1 MNPSALLDIH
11 PMLADRV
18 RLAIMAKLAMAD
30 TPIDFNGLLN
40 DLSLTKGNLSTHMR
54 KLEDSELIAIK
65 KEIVGRKMRTTYKCT
80 VRGKKEI
87 RRYLSTIESV
97 LKGVAG

>member
-1 MNPSALLDIH
+1 MNPSALLDVH

-30 TPIDFNGLLN
+30 VPIDFNGLLN

-54 KLEDSELIAIK
+54 KLEDSGLIAIK
-65 KEIVGRKMRTTYKCT
+65 KEIVGRKMRTTYQCT
-80 VRGKKEI
+80 AKGKEEI

-97 LKGVAG
+97 LKGVAD